1 VEIFQEQKEPIM
13 PTDAQRRAQN
23 KYRKKIKQI
32 ITKFYPNEQDQ
43 QMYEWIKSQDNATSY
58 IKDLVLQDMKN
69 KGQL

>member
-1 VEIFQEQKEPIM
+1 M

-23 KYRKKIKQI
+23 KYRKKVKQI

-43 QMYEWIKSQDNATSY
+43 QMYEWIKAQDNATSY